1 MGCSELSEAPT
12 TLEYNNNNN
21 NNNNNSSYVSRAY
34 ELGIYISLQYHV
46 YEIWPQKIVQK
57 AKPVQSKVL
66 SQPAA
71 EWNRGILVSK
81 QDNCHNR

>member
-1 MGCSELSEAPT
+1 MYQEP
-12 TLEYNNNNN
+12 
-21 NNNNNSSYVSRAY
+21 Y

-66 SQPAA
+66 SQP
-71 EWNRGILVSK
+71 EWNPSQQMG
-81 QDNCHNR
+81 